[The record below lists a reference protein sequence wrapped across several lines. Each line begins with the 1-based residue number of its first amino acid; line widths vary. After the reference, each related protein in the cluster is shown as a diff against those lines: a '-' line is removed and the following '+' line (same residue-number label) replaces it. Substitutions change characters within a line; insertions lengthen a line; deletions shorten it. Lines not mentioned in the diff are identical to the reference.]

1 MEITQEGASYSEV
14 LKKGKRHQW
23 EKFLHAHKLWR
34 PATVEKR
41 LALFSRIESMSV
53 DPAIVQATSLHA
65 VSLAKLLRQLEI
77 QLRIYRE
84 RITNLFSQ
92 HPDMNLFASLPG
104 AGQMLAPRLLAEIG
118 ADRTRFQNAAS
129 LQCYAGTAPISFQSG
144 QIHRVKIRRA
154 CAKVLRY
161 SVHLW
166 ADRSRLK
173 CAWANTY
180 YKLHREK
187 GKSHASALRC
197 LGQRWLKILWKILET
212 STPYSEA
219 IHMKNQTEHGSWVLS
234 IKPQ

>member
-1 MEITQEGASYSEV
+1 MLFINRSPKHEERRKAMETYLPSVWPLVPAVLVRNTKNAERQWRLSRNTGNSNTLRVRSE
-14 LKKGKRHQW
+14 
-23 EKFLHAHKLWR
+23 
-34 PATVEKR
+34 
-41 LALFSRIESMSV
+41 
-53 DPAIVQATSLHA
+53 
-65 VSLAKLLRQLEI
+65 
-77 QLRIYRE
+77 
-84 RITNLFSQ
+84 
-92 HPDMNLFASLPG
+92 
-104 AGQMLAPRLLAEIG
+104 
-118 ADRTRFQNAAS
+118 TRFQNAAS